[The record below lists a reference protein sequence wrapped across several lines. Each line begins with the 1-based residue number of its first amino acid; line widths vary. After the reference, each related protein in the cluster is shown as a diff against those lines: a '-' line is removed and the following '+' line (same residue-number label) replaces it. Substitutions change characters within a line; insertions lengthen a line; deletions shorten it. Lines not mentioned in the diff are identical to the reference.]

1 MNSELEGDHVVAIAL
16 QGRVPVKVLG
26 AVKAGDLII
35 ASNVAGYGQ
44 ATEDPKAGAIIGK
57 AIKGKEDPE
66 RGIIEVVVGR
76 V

>member
-1 MNSELEGDHVVAIAL
+1 MNSELAGDHVVAIAL

-35 ASNVAGYGQ
+35 ASNVPGYGQ